1 MSKDASQPS
10 HREPEPRAKRAA
22 AGDAALRVQVCYS
35 LAEVAPADWDRLL
48 EPDDAPLLTW
58 AYLQGLELTG
68 CVGESTGWLPAHLL
82 VFRTLPGAS
91 ALVPGEADAA
101 VEREAAMELVA
112 AAPAYVKTNSD
123 GEWVYDLDW
132 AEFAAEH
139 EVNYYP
145 KLVLAVP
152 FNPVTGGRLL
162 TRPELPASERQ
173 ELRQI
178 LLRAAQSFCQQVGL
192 SSAHVLFP
200 RGPGFIA
207 PAHAQLFGGELGEET
222 AAMAPAGFLMRRQE
236 QYHFQNLGYQSF
248 DDFLLSLRSHRRT
261 SIRRER
267 RALVD
272 AGISVR
278 TYCGLQHEG
287 ASAISERGEPR
298 FSRRDLEQ
306 VHALYVGTSLRYTG
320 AAPYLNRRFFHLCA
334 ERLGD
339 RLELVLAHNR
349 EGVIVGG
356 AWNLRGDRRLFGRY
370 WGQLEPA
377 SDPDAELHP
386 ETGRP
391 LQPPPIPFLHFEV
404 CYYHSVERCIDEGL
418 EVFEPGHG
426 GEHKLSRG
434 FTPVLTHS
442 AHYLRDMRLR
452 RPISLFLQYEAPQ
465 VLASVEAATARCPL
479 SPRES
484 GRGAAKQS
492 DETAEKS
499 NASQPPETEDGD

>member
-1 MSKDASQPS
+1 MT
-10 HREPEPRAKRAA
+10 REPPAA
-22 AGDAALRVQVCYS
+22 QLLAQIAPDSADAASHWQIWVSPRLDLVS
-35 LAEVAPADWDRLL
+35 AAEWDALL
-48 EPDDAPLLTW
+48 DPDDAPLLSW
-58 AYLQGLELTG
+58 GYLQGLEEAG
-68 CVGESTGWLPAHLL
+68 CVGGQTSWQPAHLL
-82 VFRTLPGAS
+82 IRQVAAS
-91 ALVPGEADAA
+91 AAQLSNFPTAPGKKKGRRPAA
-101 VEREAAMELVA
+101 SPAPAISFGDGQLVA
-112 AAPAYVKTNSD
+112 AAPAYIKYDSD
-123 GEWVYDLDW
+123 GEWVFDFDW
-132 AEFAAEH
+132 ASFAASQGLH
-139 EVNYYP
+139 YYP

-152 FNPVTGGRLL
+152 FNPVGGGRLL
-162 TRPELPASERQ
+162 THPTLPESERA
-173 ELRQI
+173 
-178 LLRAAQSFCQQVGL
+178 LLRDLLLKAAKNISDLANL
-192 SSAHVLFP
+192 SSAHILFP
-200 RGPGFIA
+200 RPHQ
-207 PAHAQLFGGELGEET
+207 PALDAIVR
-222 AAMAPAGFLMRRQE
+222 AGFLPRQQE
-236 QYHFQNLGYQSF
+236 QYHFRNDGYRSF
-248 DDFLLSLRSHRRT
+248 EDFLGRLRGNRRNA
-261 SIRRER
+261 IRRER
-267 RALVD
+267 RALRE
-272 AGISVR
+272 AGITVR
-278 TYCGLQHEG
+278 TYAGL
-287 ASAISERGEPR
+287 ADPTRSPSRAAPTDRGFTMAELDAM
-298 FSRRDLEQ
+298 FD
-306 VHALYVGTSLRYTG
+306 LYVSTSLRYTG

>member
-1 MSKDASQPS
+1 MSTDASQPS
-10 HREPEPRAKRAA
+10 HREQGPRAKRAA
-22 AGDAALRVQVCYS
+22 AGDAMLRVQVCYS

-82 VFRTLPGAS
+82 VFRTPPGAS
-91 ALVPGEADAA
+91 PLVPAEADAA
-101 VEREAAMELVA
+101 VEQEAAMELVA
-112 AAPAYVKTNSD
+112 AAPAYVKANSD

-139 EVNYYP
+139 AVNYYP

-207 PAHAQLFGGELGEET
+207 PAHAQLLGGELGEET
-222 AAMAPAGFLMRRQE
+222 AAMAPVGFVMRRQE

-278 TYCGLQHEG
+278 TYCGLQQEG

-298 FSRRDLEQ
+298 FSRKDLEQ

-320 AAPYLNRRFFHLCA
+320 EKPFLSSQFFQLCA
-334 ERLGD
+334 DRLGD

-349 EGVIVGG
+349 DGQLLAG
-356 AWNLRGDRRLFGRY
+356 AWNLRGDTRLYGRY
-370 WGQLEPA
+370 WGE
-377 SDPDAELHP
+377 AEHV
-386 ETGRP
+386 
-391 LQPPPIPFLHFEV
+391 PFLHFEV
-404 CYYHSVERCIDEGL
+404 CLYQSIERCIKLGL
-418 EVFEPGHG
+418 RAFEPGHG
-426 GEHKLSRG
+426 GEQKLVRG
-434 FTPVLTHS
+434 FTPVSTYSSHFFVETKLHRS
-442 AHYLRDMRLR
+442 
-452 RPISLFLQYEAPQ
+452 
-465 VLASVEAATARCPL
+465 LASFLKHEAVYVDQSIDEAAARSSLHPDAL
-479 SPRES
+479 EK
-484 GRGAAKQS
+484 AKQRAVS
-492 DETAEKS
+492 LSAAATTEPATTKRAPRKSKGQSKEKS
-499 NASQPPETEDGD
+499 SANS

>member
-1 MSKDASQPS
+1 MSTDASQPS
-10 HREPEPRAKRAA
+10 HREQGPRAKRAA
-22 AGDAALRVQVCYS
+22 AGDAVLRVQVCYS

-91 ALVPGEADAA
+91 PLVPAEADAA
-101 VEREAAMELVA
+101 VEQEAAMELVA
-112 AAPAYVKTNSD
+112 AAPAYVKANSD

-139 EVNYYP
+139 AVNYYP

-207 PAHAQLFGGELGEET
+207 PAHAQLLGSELGEET
-222 AAMAPAGFLMRRQE
+222 AAMVPVGFVMRRQE

-267 RALVD
+267 RALMD

-278 TYCGLQHEG
+278 TYCGLQQEG

-298 FSRRDLEQ
+298 FSRKDLEQ

-320 AAPYLNRRFFHLCA
+320 EKPFLSSQFFQLCA
-334 ERLGD
+334 DRLGD

-349 EGVIVGG
+349 DGQLLAG
-356 AWNLRGDRRLFGRY
+356 AWNLRGDTRLYGRY
-370 WGQLEPA
+370 WGE
-377 SDPDAELHP
+377 AEHV
-386 ETGRP
+386 
-391 LQPPPIPFLHFEV
+391 PFLHFEV
-404 CYYHSVERCIDEGL
+404 CLYQSIERCIKLGL
-418 EVFEPGHG
+418 RAFEPGHG
-426 GEHKLSRG
+426 GEQKLVRG
-434 FTPVLTHS
+434 FTPVSTYSSHFFVETKLHRS
-442 AHYLRDMRLR
+442 
-452 RPISLFLQYEAPQ
+452 
-465 VLASVEAATARCPL
+465 LASFLKHEAVYVDQSIDEAAARSSLHPDAL
-479 SPRES
+479 EK
-484 GRGAAKQS
+484 AKQRAVS
-492 DETAEKS
+492 LSAAATTEPATTKRAPRKSKGQSKEKS
-499 NASQPPETEDGD
+499 SANS